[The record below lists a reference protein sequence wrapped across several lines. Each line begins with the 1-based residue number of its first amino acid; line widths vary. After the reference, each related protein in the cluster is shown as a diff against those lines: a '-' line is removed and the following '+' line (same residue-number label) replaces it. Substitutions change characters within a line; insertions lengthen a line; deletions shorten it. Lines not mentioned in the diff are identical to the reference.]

1 MHQGNGMDCE
11 SEEGLHGLG
20 QSGKDALGMIFE
32 LRPCA
37 NDEETVPIW
46 GKTFSWRGNSKS
58 NEPEI
63 GLVWLII
70 WIQLEKPKI
79 LAVRKFSLV
88 NI

>member
-46 GKTFSWRGNSKS
+46 GKTFS
-58 NEPEI
+58 
-63 GLVWLII
+63 
-70 WIQLEKPKI
+70 
-79 LAVRKFSLV
+79 
-88 NI
+88 